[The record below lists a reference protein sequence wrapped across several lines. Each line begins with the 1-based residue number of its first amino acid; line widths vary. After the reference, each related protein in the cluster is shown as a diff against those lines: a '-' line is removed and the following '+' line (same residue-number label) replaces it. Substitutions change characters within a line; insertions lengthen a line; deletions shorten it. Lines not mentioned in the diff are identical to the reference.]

1 MQGAWA
7 GSLDGE
13 LRFHILPD
21 QKIQNINQKWYCNKF
36 NKDFKNGPHKKKK
49 NLKKKAALENYLPRK
64 PASYIFHVFQL

>member
-49 NLKKKAALENYLPRK
+49 NLKKKL
-64 PASYIFHVFQL
+64 H